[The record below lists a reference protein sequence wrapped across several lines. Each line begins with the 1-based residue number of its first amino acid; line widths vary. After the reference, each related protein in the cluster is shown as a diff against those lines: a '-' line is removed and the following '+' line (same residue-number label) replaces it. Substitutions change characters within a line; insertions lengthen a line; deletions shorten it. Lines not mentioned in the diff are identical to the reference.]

1 MAINASSESMDC
13 VKNKIV
19 KLLGAKFV
27 KNEYYVPLAKINLPQ
42 HQSLIQE
49 SIVLNFTMRH
59 VWCVLQAKKKKDKKK
74 QCVGLGVL

>member
-1 MAINASSESMDC
+1 MAINASSESMDR

-42 HQSLIQE
+42 HHSLIQE
-49 SIVLNFTMRH
+49 SI
-59 VWCVLQAKKKKDKKK
+59 
-74 QCVGLGVL
+74 